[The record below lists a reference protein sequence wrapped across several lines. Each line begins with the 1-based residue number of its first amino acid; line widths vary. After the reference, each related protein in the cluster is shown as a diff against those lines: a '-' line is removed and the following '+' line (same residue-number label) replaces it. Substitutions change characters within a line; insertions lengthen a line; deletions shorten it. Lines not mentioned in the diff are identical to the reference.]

1 MWSSWEDLLAP
12 GRRKCLGLPYEDPN
26 HSTYRPYDSA
36 NSMFM
41 AASIEPIG
49 TRVYRKAREAVSFV
63 SLLTVAEDLH
73 PKLRA
78 VGCLMAP
85 AVVLFAKV
93 CSCARKRKCMSK
105 VCF

>member
-1 MWSSWEDLLAP
+1 MIHLGGRLL
-12 GRRKCLGLPYEDPN
+12 GTGKKCLRLPYEDPN
-26 HSTYRPYDSA
+26 HLTYRPYDSA

-49 TRVYRKAREAVSFV
+49 TRVYRKACEAVSFV

-73 PKLRA
+73 PNLCA
-78 VGCLMAP
+78 VGCFVAP
-85 AVVLFAKV
+85 TIVLFAEV
-93 CSCARKRKCMSK
+93 CSCTRKKKCMSN

>member
-1 MWSSWEDLLAP
+1 
-12 GRRKCLGLPYEDPN
+12 
-26 HSTYRPYDSA
+26 
-36 NSMFM
+36 M

-93 CSCARKRKCMSK
+93 CSCARDSIPIVKWLTLARVVLHADSVGRAAWRTHWCQG
-105 VCF
+105 